1 MKEYPS
7 TYKENSGI
15 IEKICQLRGE
25 IPLDEIAVLF
35 RTNRQSGYLLEMLME
50 RGIPFYARERVP
62 LVYDHWIARDLLCY
76 LKLAAGSRE
85 RGLFLQIMNRPLRY
99 LSRDVLDE
107 PQVDLDSWEAVYE
120 EQPWVARR
128 IAQLAEDLQVI
139 SHMGPY
145 AAMNYIR
152 KGVGYEEFVREYAG
166 EHGQNEQELFDV
178 MDELM
183 QSAVGFQSLAQWQEH
198 VQAYRENM
206 KKQMQDMT
214 GGDGVQILTLHGAKG
229 LEFDTVFL
237 PQLLEGQLPYKK
249 AVLPDAIEEERRLCY
264 VGMTRAKNRLYL
276 SCSKTLYN
284 KEAVAS
290 RFLSEMKESERS
302 GKSSTAE
309 R

>member
-1 MKEYPS
+1 
-7 TYKENSGI
+7 
-15 IEKICQLRGE
+15 
-25 IPLDEIAVLF
+25 
-35 RTNRQSGYLLEMLME
+35 
-50 RGIPFYARERVP
+50 
-62 LVYDHWIARDLLCY
+62 
-76 LKLAAGSRE
+76 
-85 RGLFLQIMNRPLRY
+85 
-99 LSRDVLDE
+99 
-107 PQVDLDSWEAVYE
+107 
-120 EQPWVARR
+120 
-128 IAQLAEDLQVI
+128 
-139 SHMGPY
+139 
-145 AAMNYIR
+145 
-152 KGVGYEEFVREYAG
+152 
-166 EHGQNEQELFDV
+166 
-178 MDELM
+178 
-183 QSAVGFQSLAQWQEH
+183 
-198 VQAYRENM
+198 M